1 MTNEL
6 VIEMTYHAR
15 VERKDRIEAIGEV
28 IGFSNPVLQYI
39 DHKERKVYHLTS
51 TGVILVYGL
60 YSHLLITGFMATLDQ
75 AEKLYRLCGKRQV
88 SPKVEKKIIKN
99 CKKYSYLLEI

>member
-15 VERKDRIEAIGEV
+15 VERKDRIQAIGEM
-28 IGFSNPVLQYI
+28 IGFSRPILQYI
-39 DHKERKVYHLTS
+39 DYKESKIYHLTS
-51 TGVILVYGL
+51 TGIILVYGM